1 MRKKKAFTLVELL
14 AVIAILGIIALIAIP
29 TVDKA
34 LNKGK
39 DQMLETQKAQI
50 IKGAKDYLTVNTG
63 LLPESGA
70 SIILTVGQLQDDGF
84 LQLNIK
90 NPKSDDYVSPNAQ
103 IEVKAIGT
111 GYKYTVKE
119 DTLNGDTPGGSSD
132 KPTLVLVGG
141 PMQYVELGT
150 PFTDAGYKAT
160 SRHGADL
167 TGNVSKTITNKSG
180 NGVSSIETN
189 SINTYIITYTVTDP
203 NDASLSTEAKRTVMV
218 VDTTKPTINL
228 TKGDYLTITAMEV
241 PGFDYTALM
250 TATDNSGSDVR
261 VTFKTN
267 LSQIEGDYYITYT
280 AKDPSGNTATKKIT
294 VKVTQGIKFTVSNPG
309 SYTDNKTVI
318 INFPSYSDKKYI
330 NQYSLDYGMTWET
343 VPGNVAS
350 FTLDRTTSIIAR
362 LYYDGESNI
371 SATYTVTKFNSDK

>member
-1 MRKKKAFTLVELL
+1 MKQNKAFTLVELL

-39 DQMLETQKAQI
+39 DQMLETQKAQM
-50 IKGAKDYLTVNTG
+50 IKGAKDYLTVNTNR
-63 LLPESGA
+63 LPESG
-70 SIILTVGQLQDDGF
+70 SSLILTVGELQDEGF

-90 NPKSDDYVSPNAQ
+90 NPKSDDYVSPNAE

-119 DTLNGDTPGGSSD
+119 ETLIGDTPGESTD
-132 KPTLVLVGG
+132 KPTIVLTGG
-141 PMQYVELGT
+141 TMQYVELGT

-167 TGNVSKTITNKSG
+167 TGNVRTIIKNKSG
-180 NGVSSIETN
+180 SVVSSIITN
-189 SINTYIITYTVTDP
+189 SINTFVIEYTVTDP
-203 NDASLSTEAKRTVMV
+203 NDSSLSTTAKRTVMV

-241 PGFDYTALM
+241 PGFDYTALVN
-250 TATDNSGSDVR
+250 ATDNSGSEVKM
-261 VTFKTN
+261 TFKTN
-267 LSQIEGDYYITYT
+267 LSQIEGDYYIIYT
-280 AKDPSGNTATKKIT
+280 AKDSSGNTATKKVT
-294 VKVTQGIKFTVSNPG
+294 VKVTKGISFTVSDPG
-309 SYTDNKTVI
+309 SYADTKTVTI
-318 INFPSYSDKKYI
+318 TYPSYSDKKYV

-350 FTLDRTTSIIAR
+350 FTLNSTTHIIAR
-362 LYYDGESNI
+362 LYADGESNV

>member
-1 MRKKKAFTLVELL
+1 MKQNKAFTLVELL

-39 DQMLETQKAQI
+39 DQMLETQKAQM
-50 IKGAKDYLTVNTG
+50 IKGAKDYLTVNTNR
-63 LLPESGA
+63 LPESG
-70 SIILTVGQLQDDGF
+70 SSLILTVGELQDEGF

-90 NPKSDDYVSPNAQ
+90 NPKSDDYVSPNAE

-119 DTLNGDTPGGSSD
+119 ETLIGDTPGESTD
-132 KPTLVLVGG
+132 KPTIVLTGG
-141 PMQYVELGT
+141 TMQYVELGT

-167 TGNVSKTITNKSG
+167 TGNVRTIIKNKSG
-180 NGVSSIETN
+180 SVVSSIITN
-189 SINTYIITYTVTDP
+189 SINTFVIEYTVTDP
-203 NDASLSTEAKRTVMV
+203 NDSSLSTTAKRTVMV

-241 PGFDYTALM
+241 PGFDYTALVN
-250 TATDNSGSDVR
+250 ATDNSGSEVKM
-261 VTFKTN
+261 TFKTN
-267 LSQIEGDYYITYT
+267 LSQIEGDYYIIYT
-280 AKDPSGNTATKKIT
+280 AKDSSGNTATKKVT
-294 VKVTQGIKFTVSNPG
+294 VKVTKGISFTVSDPG
-309 SYTDNKTVI
+309 SYTDTKTVTI
-318 INFPSYSDKKYI
+318 TYPSYSDKKYV

-350 FTLDRTTSIIAR
+350 FTLNSTTHIIAR
-362 LYYDGESNI
+362 LYADGESNV

>member
-1 MRKKKAFTLVELL
+1 MRKIKAFTLVELL

-63 LLPESGA
+63 MLPESGA
-70 SIILTVGQLQDDGF
+70 SIILTVGKLQDEGF

-90 NPKSDDYVSPNAQ
+90 NPKSDDYVSPNAE

-119 DTLNGDTPGGSSD
+119 DTLIGDTPGND
-132 KPTLVLVGG
+132 PNKPTLILTGG
-141 PMQYVELGT
+141 AMQYVELGT

-167 TGNVSKTITNKSG
+167 TGNVRTTIKNKSG
-180 NGVSSIETN
+180 NVVSSIETN
-189 SINTYIITYTVTDP
+189 SINTYVIEYTVTDP
-203 NDASLSTEAKRTVMV
+203 NDSSLSTQAKRTVMV

-228 TKGDYLTITAMEV
+228 LKGDYITITAMEV
-241 PGFDYTALM
+241 PGFDYTALAN
-250 TATDNSGSDVR
+250 ATDNSGGDVR
-261 VTFKTN
+261 MTYKTN

-280 AKDPSGNTATKKIT
+280 AKDPSGNTATKKVT
-294 VKVTQGIKFTVSNPG
+294 VKVTKGISFAVSNPG
-309 SYTDNKTVI
+309 SYTDTKTVTI
-318 INFPSYSDKKYI
+318 TYPSYTDKKYI

-350 FTLDRTTSIIAR
+350 FTLNSSTYIIAR
-362 LYYDGESNI
+362 LYANGESNI